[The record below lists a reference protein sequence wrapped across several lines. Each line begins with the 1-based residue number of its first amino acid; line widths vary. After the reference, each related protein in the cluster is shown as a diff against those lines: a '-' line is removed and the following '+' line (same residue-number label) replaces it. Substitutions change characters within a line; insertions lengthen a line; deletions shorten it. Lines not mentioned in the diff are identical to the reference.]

1 MPVICTPGMPPTLEA
16 FYIFQMW
23 AGRLE
28 FVTLL
33 ALMVEV
39 AASFFPRK
47 RVSS

>member
-1 MPVICTPGMPPTLEA
+1 MSLEL

-33 ALMVEV
+33 ALLVEIV
-39 AASFFPRK
+39 VSFNPRRRAK
-47 RVSS
+47 QS